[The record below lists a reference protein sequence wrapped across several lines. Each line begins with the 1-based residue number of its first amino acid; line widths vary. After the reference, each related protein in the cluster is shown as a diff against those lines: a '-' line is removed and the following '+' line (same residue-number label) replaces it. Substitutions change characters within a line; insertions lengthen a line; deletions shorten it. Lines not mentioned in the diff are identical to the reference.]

1 MLDSH
6 GTHET
11 TGLIAKAR
19 EANILLFCLPAHT
32 THYLQPLDRSIFGPF
47 KTSYDKMCSEYLQN
61 PDNMVTKMTW
71 PGLFQQAFEEAMIP
85 PNIFAGFA
93 ATGIYPWN
101 PLAIPSAAFLP
112 SKAFLDGTIP
122 SVTKQHPLAWVVDK
136 IAEAEA
142 TITLEASDN
151 NVLSILRTSIAIALE
166 KINAATSS
174 ASISSTEQEPEIV
187 QESVSDMVENQMVAS
202 PEAPELES
210 TSPLISLDSGL
221 SLRDLLEPEVEHF
234 VDTNINDLMAQI
246 DATNASACNRNVVP
260 VDPVVKLDPQTI
272 QSFPPTED
280 DRVIQ
285 DVFTPKMKGKVRT
298 RGGGHVGRGRGSRG
312 SQSQSR
318 LLTSDEIYQFKQ
330 EQEKVKEE
338 KKKKALERKQEKVEY
353 HLKQLAKLQK

>member
-1 MLDSH
+1 M
-6 GTHET
+6 
-11 TGLIAKAR
+11 
-19 EANILLFCLPAHT
+19 
-32 THYLQPLDRSIFGPF
+32 
-47 KTSYDKMCSEYLQN
+47 
-61 PDNMVTKMTW
+61 
-71 PGLFQQAFEEAMIP
+71 
-85 PNIFAGFA
+85 
-93 ATGIYPWN
+93 
-101 PLAIPSAAFLP
+101 
-112 SKAFLDGTIP
+112 
-122 SVTKQHPLAWVVDK
+122 DK

-166 KINAATSS
+166 KINAAISS

-260 VDPVVKLDPQTI
+260 VDPVVNLDPQTI

-298 RGGGHVGRGRGSRG
+298 RRGGHAGRGRGSRG

-318 LLTSDEIYQFKQ
+318 LLRSDEIYQFKQ